1 MSASQAA
8 SFQDLR
14 DIREY
19 VEMFDVVGVDAF
31 RAQMTAPVLIGIGL
45 FGSTEGPKGRRTHE
59 VDPSSTLAVLQ
70 SLMDRVWRIEKRPH
84 DNNRWITLG
93 QDNDNDLVIAE
104 YSLSSRHCAFAW
116 ENEKFALADLDS
128 LNGTYV
134 QGNKLPVRQPM
145 LIHDGQKLTMGRLQM
160 VFLSPD
166 GFVRRVMA
174 KSNKSAPQSEQ
185 RPAPTDARRQSRITA
200 SHARSLPAGRRGNRT
215 RKVRR

>member
-1 MSASQAA
+1 
-8 SFQDLR
+8 
-14 DIREY
+14 
-19 VEMFDVVGVDAF
+19 MFDAVGPEAF
-31 RAQMTAPVLIGIGL
+31 RAQVTTPVLVGIGL

-59 VDPSSTLAVLQ
+59 VDSSSTIAVLQ

-84 DNNRWITLG
+84 DTNRWITLG
-93 QDNDNDLVIAE
+93 QDHDNDIVIVE

-145 LIHDGQKLTMGRLQM
+145 LIHDGQKLTMGRLQLAFM
-160 VFLSPD
+160 SCD

-174 KSNKSAPQSEQ
+174 KSDKSAPQSEE
-185 RPAPTDARRQSRITA
+185 RPTSGDPRRRGRITA
-200 SHARSLPAGRRGNRT
+200 SHARSLPAGRRGKRT